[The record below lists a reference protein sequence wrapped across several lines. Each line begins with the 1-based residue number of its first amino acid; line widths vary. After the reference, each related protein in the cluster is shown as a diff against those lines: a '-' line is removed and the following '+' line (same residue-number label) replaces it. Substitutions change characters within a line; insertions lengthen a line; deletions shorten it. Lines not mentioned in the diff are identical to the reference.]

1 MCTRNC
7 RQTVTYCM
15 VHCEFLIIKRA
26 LWKFTK
32 YFQVLWL
39 RSVKSNGHILFLVL
53 PCSLSVC
60 SFLCD
65 LPSIMSRVTL
75 SEAQGHLSCRGASG
89 LSLGWAFSL
98 HKQLCAPGWLRP
110 HLPSL
115 SPQGWVALPEWSLGR
130 GFGKIAGGVPQLH
143 LGGHHI
149 CQKYHVLYFPV
160 DRSKLLRMLLVGFLQ
175 TNLQL
180 SVQTQF
186 MNPATEQ

>member
-53 PCSLSVC
+53 PRPLSVC

-75 SEAQGHLSCRGASG
+75 SEVQGHLSCRGASG

-115 SPQGWVALPEWSLGR
+115 SPQGWERCLSGALAAALVRLPVGCLSCTLEAITFVRSITSYI
-130 GFGKIAGGVPQLH
+130 FQLT
-143 LGGHHI
+143 
-149 CQKYHVLYFPV
+149 
-160 DRSKLLRMLLVGFLQ
+160 D
-175 TNLQL
+175 L
-180 SVQTQF
+180 SS
-186 MNPATEQ
+186 